1 MATFVIALTLAVC
14 SRAGAAD
21 DLPPMSMDDLISDF
35 YRAVLDWC
43 ETRSGNFIL
52 GGKSL
57 FGENMENLSDLGSP
71 GCELGPTEVWGGI
84 PGLHVEIP
92 LAFWWGFKAI
102 EGRHNGAVV
111 GILWYVLPTPKKVC
125 ADSDGEFCPCRTARA
140 ALNNPAKVRV
150 ILIGPGAGE
159 CGGGGRAP
167 ALAPVPRMN
176 PWITVQPAPEI
187 PESR

>member
-1 MATFVIALTLAVC
+1 MTAPVTISAGRLAVVTFVMALTLAVC

-21 DLPPMSMDDLISDF
+21 DLLPMSSNDLASDI

-43 ETRSGNFIL
+43 EARSGNFSL
-52 GGKSL
+52 GDDKPL

-125 ADSDGEFCPCRTARA
+125 ADSDGEFCSCRTARA
-140 ALNNPAKVRV
+140 ALNNPAKVPV

-159 CGGGGRAP
+159 CGG
-167 ALAPVPRMN
+167 
-176 PWITVQPAPEI
+176 
-187 PESR
+187 